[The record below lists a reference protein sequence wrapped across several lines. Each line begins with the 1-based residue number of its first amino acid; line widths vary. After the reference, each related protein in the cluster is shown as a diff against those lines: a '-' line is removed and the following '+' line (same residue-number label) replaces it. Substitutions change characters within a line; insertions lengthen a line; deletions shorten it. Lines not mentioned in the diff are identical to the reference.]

1 MVYSAT
7 RVIEALRGARAPGEP
22 LVPPVS
28 VSAVYRFVEADV
40 PPIMEVKYG
49 RENNP
54 TTMLLERGLAVAE
67 EADWCLAFNSG
78 MAAIAGVLEA
88 LASLEGRLRV
98 VSSRL
103 LYGST
108 RTLLDRM
115 KALGLLEVR
124 YAGPPWEEL
133 LEAVEEE
140 KPSLVLVETIG
151 NPTLRVPPLPRL
163 SRLCRSVGCRLLV
176 DNTFASPYLYQ
187 PLSLGDHVIVV
198 ESLTKY
204 IGGHNDVLGGAAC
217 GLGEELLEPIWQARR
232 LTGTILQPLEAYL
245 AARGLKTLHLRM
257 ERASRTA
264 MELARAVEESGL
276 ASRVYYPGL
285 ESHPDHSE
293 ARSLLPG
300 LYGGVVSIEV
310 PGCAEAA
317 KRMLS
322 SLRIVVPGPSL
333 GGVESIAAYPYESS
347 HRGLSEE
354 EKRRLGITPGLVR
367 ISVGLEDPGDLVE
380 DVLAALR
387 AATGRG

>member
-7 RVIEALRGARAPGEP
+7 RVIEALRGARSPGEP

-40 PPIMEVKYG
+40 PPVMEVKYG

-108 RTLLDRM
+108 RTLLDKM
-115 KALGLLEVR
+115 KVLGLLEVR

-140 KPSLVLVETIG
+140 KPNLVVVETIG

-163 SRLCRSVGCRLLV
+163 SRLFRPGML
-176 DNTFASPYLYQ
+176 
-187 PLSLGDHVIVV
+187 PLSGFI
-198 ESLTKY
+198 
-204 IGGHNDVLGGAAC
+204 
-217 GLGEELLEPIWQARR
+217 
-232 LTGTILQPLEAYL
+232 
-245 AARGLKTLHLRM
+245 
-257 ERASRTA
+257 
-264 MELARAVEESGL
+264 
-276 ASRVYYPGL
+276 
-285 ESHPDHSE
+285 E
-293 ARSLLPG
+293 ARPTTTQNSVSAG
-300 LYGGVVSIEV
+300 CTRMVGRNCGISDTMGYSTVSIIIA
-310 PGCAEAA
+310 G
-317 KRMLS
+317 S
-322 SLRIVVPGPSL
+322 SLVSRLCSL
-333 GGVESIAAYPYESS
+333 
-347 HRGLSEE
+347 
-354 EKRRLGITPGLVR
+354 
-367 ISVGLEDPGDLVE
+367 
-380 DVLAALR
+380 
-387 AATGRG
+387 